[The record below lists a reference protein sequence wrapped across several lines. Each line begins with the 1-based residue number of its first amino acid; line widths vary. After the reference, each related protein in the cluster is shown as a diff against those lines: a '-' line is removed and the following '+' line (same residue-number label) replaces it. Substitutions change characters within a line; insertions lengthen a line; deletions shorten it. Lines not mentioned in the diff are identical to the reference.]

1 MGNKRYPG
9 PKPFSVGQSHLF
21 YGRETEA
28 QQLRRQVEEN
38 QLTVLYGRSG
48 YGKSSLLNAAV
59 LPELETQGY
68 HVINVRQGAWTLE
81 STNTPLRSTV
91 QAIAEHPENLR
102 ETVLDKLV
110 PWDNS
115 LWYYT
120 KTFAI
125 NTQKTKLLFVF
136 DQFEELFTYPIK
148 DIDLYENALAELL
161 KTSLPQRYRT
171 QLKEKTELADHPQ
184 RPAIFERLEI
194 KVIIAI
200 RSNRFHLLE
209 RMSSTLPQIL
219 QNTFELDALRR
230 EGGRNAIVRPA
241 ADTTQL
247 YDSRPF
253 TYSPQVQDAI
263 LDFLTQDDRIEGV
276 LLQMLCSFF
285 ERLVIDNSDKT
296 SIQLPDL
303 RLHANANA
311 DGDAA
316 LEGIVDTYYQQRIED
331 LPDDQEEL
339 VKRFMEDNL
348 VQRVGD
354 GGMRLS
360 MHQAQI
366 KERFGIEADV
376 LDTLVDNGLLRTEPY
391 LRGGVTYELT
401 HDRLIAPVLK
411 AKAVYEAAESD
422 RLRQQLEEEERK
434 RHEADALRVKA
445 EAAQVEAEVQGR
457 KALEAKDIAERNE
470 RRARRLA
477 WMAAATMLIAS
488 LSSVYAWVT
497 LQAVRSER
505 AEKNLILCKE
515 FLVDAR
521 RLAKAEYCTSASEK
535 LGRAALLIETY
546 SAQGKPAVNA
556 GYAREQATLQSIRQ
570 IIDNKQNEGLCQ

>member
-59 LPELETQGY
+59 LPALETQGY
-68 HVINVRQGAWTLE
+68 HVINVRQGAWTPE

-91 QAIAEHPENLR
+91 QAIAENPKH
-102 ETVLDKLV
+102 LDKTILDDLV

-125 NTQKTKLLFVF
+125 NSQKTKLLFVF

-171 QLKEKTELADHPQ
+171 QLKAKPELNDHVQ
-184 RPAIFERLEI
+184 RPAVFERLDI

-209 RMSSTLPQIL
+209 RMSTTLPQIL
-219 QNTFELDALRR
+219 QNTFELDALLR
-230 EGGRNAIVRPA
+230 EGGRSAIVQPA
-241 ADTTQL
+241 ADATQV

-263 LDFLTQDDRIEGV
+263 LDFLSQDDRIEGV

-285 ERLVIDNSDKT
+285 ERLIIDNPNKT
-296 SIQLPDL
+296 TIQLQDL
-303 RLHANANA
+303 QLHT
-311 DGDAA
+311 DTGESGEDA
-316 LEGIVDTYYQQRIED
+316 LEGIVDTYYQQRIAD

-339 VKRFMEDNL
+339 VKRFIEDNL

-366 KERFGIEADV
+366 RERLGIEAEV
-376 LDTLVDNGLLRTEPY
+376 LNTLVDNGLLRTEPY

-434 RHEADALRVKA
+434 RREADALRVKA
-445 EAAQVEAEVQGR
+445 EAAQLEAENQGR
-457 KALEAKDIAERNE
+457 KALAAKEVAERNE
-470 RRARRLA
+470 RKARRLA
-477 WMAAATMLIAS
+477 WMAAATMLVAS
-488 LSSVYAWVT
+488 MSSVYAWVT

-521 RLAKAEYCTSASEK
+521 RLAKADYCASASEK

-546 SAQGKPAVNA
+546 GAQGKPAVNDSYVQEKTA
-556 GYAREQATLQSIRQ
+556 LEAIQRT
-570 IIDNKQNEGLCQ
+570 IDNKQKEGLCQ

>member
-28 QQLRRQVEEN
+28 KQLRRQVEEN

-59 LPELETQGY
+59 LPALEAQGY
-68 HVINVRQGAWTLE
+68 HVINVRQGAWTPE

-91 QAIAEHPENLR
+91 QAIAENPKH
-102 ETVLDKLV
+102 LDKTILDDLI

-171 QLKEKTELADHPQ
+171 QLKAKPELNDHVQ
-184 RPAIFERLEI
+184 RTAVFERLDI

-209 RMSSTLPQIL
+209 RMSTTLPQIL
-219 QNTFELDALRR
+219 QNTLELDALLR
-230 EGGRNAIVRPA
+230 EGGRSAIVQPA
-241 ADTTQL
+241 ADTTQV

-263 LDFLTQDDRIEGV
+263 LDFLSQDDRIEGV

-285 ERLVIDNSDKT
+285 ERLIIDNPNKN
-296 SIQLPDL
+296 SIQLQDL
-303 RLHANANA
+303 RLHT
-311 DGDAA
+311 DTDEGGEDA
-316 LEGIVDTYYQQRIED
+316 LEGIVDTYYQQRIND

-339 VKRFMEDNL
+339 VKRFIEDNL

-366 KERFGIEADV
+366 KERFGIEAEV
-376 LDTLVDNGLLRTEPY
+376 LNTLVDNGLLRTEPY

-445 EAAQVEAEVQGR
+445 EAAQLEAENQGR
-457 KALEAKDIAERNE
+457 KALAAKEVAERNE
-470 RRARRLA
+470 RKARRLA
-477 WMAAATMLIAS
+477 WMAAATMLVAS

-521 RLAKAEYCTSASEK
+521 RLAKADYCASASEK

-546 SAQGKPAVNA
+546 GTQGKPAVNDS
-556 GYAREQATLQSIRQ
+556 YAQEKTTLETIQRT
-570 IIDNKQNEGLCQ
+570 IDNKQKEGLCQ